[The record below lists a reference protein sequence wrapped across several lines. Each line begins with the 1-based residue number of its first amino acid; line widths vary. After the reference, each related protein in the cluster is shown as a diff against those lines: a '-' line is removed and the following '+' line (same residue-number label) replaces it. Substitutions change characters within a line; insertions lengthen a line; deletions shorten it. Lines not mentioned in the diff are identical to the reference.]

1 VRLHHVQVCCP
12 AGGEDEARRFYGEG
26 LGLTEV
32 EKPAGLAGRGG
43 AWFRA
48 YDERGAV
55 TAELH
60 VGVEEPFRPAR
71 KAHPA
76 LVLASEAELEQVL
89 GRLARMGYVVDRS
102 EWDTFPGYRRGHTG
116 DFHGNRVELLA

>member
-1 VRLHHVQVCCP
+1 VHHVQVCCP
-12 AGGEDEARRFYGEG
+12 PGGEDEARRFYGTG

-32 EKPAGLAGRGG
+32 AKPAELAGRGG

-48 YDERGAV
+48 YDEHGAV

-76 LVLASEAELEQVL
+76 LVLADEAELEEVL
-89 GRLARMGYVVDRS
+89 GRLAQMGYLVDRS
-102 EWDTFPGYRRGHTG
+102 EWSTFPGYRRAHTG
-116 DFHGNRVELLA
+116 DHHGNRVELLA

>member
-12 AGGEDEARRFYGEG
+12 PGGEDDARRFYGEG

-32 EKPAGLAGRGG
+32 EKPAELAGRGG

-48 YDERGAV
+48 YDETGTV

-60 VGVEEPFRPAR
+60 VGVEEPFAPAR

-76 LVLASEAELEQVL
+76 FLLPSRETLEEVVERL
-89 GRLARMGYVVDRS
+89 GRLGYDADLS
-102 EWDTFPGYRRGHTG
+102 EWNTFPGYRRVHVN
-116 DFHGNRVELLA
+116 DAFGNRVELLS